1 MTLLRVR
8 PTTSSSLPRYLA
20 RVAALAGCVFAVTV
34 CGESSKFPTSTK
46 SSGGNPP
53 SGDWVFPPQDT
64 TVLSGDSFLVKF
76 HAADGAGLG
85 SISFTGYTVS
95 GDSALG
101 TFATTQVYTA
111 IGASFPTPGPKD
123 TSITRTFKA
132 LANNITDSVF
142 LAATVTNINK
152 ATKTIVQR
160 IRVAGDTVAPRDT
173 IQLPAKAPLLTVAA
187 GDSVFVRT
195 HVMDNKGVV
204 SLVLSGQSRRGNPAL
219 GTDTVVTRYT
229 SRTVALPQSRDTVV
243 TRYLRAV
250 VPVDSTGEIVYIV
263 AAAKDSAGNTKVDTT
278 QVRVVSGPKVTI
290 ITPDSNAVTSPN
302 KQLTISVHA
311 SGGQGVKILGYRA
324 AGVFNDSNSVIAT
337 PVNGKLLD
345 TLTYTRTVTIP
356 GGTVPGTFAITAF
369 AVDSTG
375 NPSAAITPVVVT
387 VQPIGVADN
396 TPPLVQF
403 TVPIRV
409 EAGDSINVTATDPS
423 GIAKVGFIA
432 RDSAGTILVGDS
444 VNFAGAGT
452 FVSYKFRLKLD
463 TITTFP
469 RVVRVEAFAVDNAT
483 TPNRG
488 VSSFSGTPKAA
499 PADQDT
505 LTLVAG
511 STFQL
516 PQGGK
521 FGDAIVD
528 PNNQRMYLS
537 NTLLDQLEVFNL
549 ATNTFGAP
557 IRVGSQPVGLALWP
571 RDTLGDNRDTV
582 IVANSGGTN
591 FSIVDLVNGQEIGR
605 HILPNYVVQT
615 VKTQPTAAGGIE
627 ILTTNYDLADRPQY
641 VGAVCRHLTGA
652 TCDSVIAVYSTAP
665 TPAQPGPFT
674 NRGYLAWENLSNTAS
689 RSGHFLWELAQA
701 GTDTI
706 QIISVRDTLPGQ
718 PIRDT
723 ILGAGVGALLN
734 LGTMAFQESTF
745 VRNSGDFNHTVV
757 GEGGFNQGFARALTL
772 DGRQSVVTSINPPCP
787 LRSPAGVTLAFLNCN
802 VVFDNG
808 TSPGVLVSDF
818 VINRAANVL
827 AVGTNFNGRTNVVRA
842 DSIYVFNYALKQVGL
857 LQTVGSTPGMDVDP
871 ANKFDPMQPAGG
883 APGYNNDRLVLA
895 ARSDAAIDVFD
906 TYWYQRV
913 ATIPIR
919 DTIVGPVRIAKVG
932 GVLVLAGVTTRGV
945 VVVRLPNFANPFPG
959 APVRPP
965 AVNTKPV
972 VQTTA
977 SKRAAQQ

>member
-1 MTLLRVR
+1 M
-8 PTTSSSLPRYLA
+8 
-20 RVAALAGCVFAVTV
+20 FAVSV
-34 CGESSKFPTSTK
+34 CGEQGKFPTTPKSGS
-46 SSGGNPP
+46 SSGGAAP
-53 SGDWVFPPQDT
+53 SGKWLFPPQDT
-64 TVLSGDSFLVKF
+64 AVLAGDSFLVSF
-76 HAADGAGLG
+76 EATDGSGVAGVAF
-85 SISFTGYTVS
+85 SGYTVQ
-95 GDSALG
+95 GDSTLG
-101 TFATTQVYTA
+101 TFSSTPRYTA
-111 IGASFPTPGPKD
+111 ISATMPKPQSKD
-123 TSITRTFKA
+123 TTIQRYFIP
-132 LANNITDSVF
+132 LPGQVTDSVF

-152 ATKTIVQR
+152 TSATIVRR
-160 IRVAGDTVAPRDT
+160 IQVVGDTVPPRDT

-195 HVMDNKGVV
+195 HVQDNRGVV
-204 SLVLSGQSRRGNPAL
+204 SLTLTGAAKRGNPAL
-219 GTDTVVTRYT
+219 GTDTLVARYAT
-229 SRTVALPQSRDTVV
+229 RTVALPQSKDTVI

-250 VPVDSTGEIVYIV
+250 QPVDSTGEVVYLV
-263 AAAKDSAGNTKVDTT
+263 ATAKDSAGNTKVDTT
-278 QVRVVSGPKVTI
+278 KVRVVSGPRVSI

-324 AGVFNDSNSVIAT
+324 AGVFNDSNSTIAG
-337 PVNGKLLD
+337 PVGGKLLD

-356 GGTVPGTFAITAF
+356 AATVPGTFAITAF

-375 NPSAAITPVVVT
+375 NPSAAVTPVVVT
-387 VQPIGVADN
+387 VQPSGVADN

-403 TVPIRV
+403 SVPLRV
-409 EAGDSINVTATDPS
+409 EAGDSISVTATDPS
-423 GIAKVGFIA
+423 GITKIGFIA
-432 RDSAGTILVGDS
+432 RDSVGTVLVGDS

-452 FVSYKFRLKLD
+452 FVSNKFRLKLD

-469 RVVRVEAFAVDNAT
+469 RVVRVEAFAVDNAA

-488 VSSFSGTPKAA
+488 VSSFSGTPKAS

-511 STFQL
+511 TTVAL
-516 PQGGK
+516 PQGGQ

-549 ATNTFGAP
+549 NTNSFAAP

-571 RDTLGDNRDTV
+571 RDTLGNNRDTV

-591 FSIVDLVNGQEIGR
+591 FSIVDLVNGREINR
-605 HILPNYVVQT
+605 HVVPNYVVQT
-615 VKTQPTAAGGIE
+615 VRTQPTAAGGIE
-627 ILTTNYDLADRPQY
+627 ILTTDYDLADRPQY
-641 VGAVCRHLTGA
+641 VGATCRHLTAGS
-652 TCDSVIAVYSTAP
+652 CDSVIAVYSTAP

-674 NRGYLAWENLSNTAS
+674 NRGYLAWENLSNTAG
-689 RSGHFLWELAQA
+689 RSGHFLWELATS

-723 ILGAGVGALLN
+723 ILGAGIGVLVN
-734 LGTMAFQESTF
+734 LSTLAFQESTF
-745 VRNSGDFNHTVV
+745 VRNSGDFNHSVI
-757 GEGGFNQGFARALTL
+757 GEGGFNQGLARALTF
-772 DGRQSVVTSINPPCP
+772 DARQSVVTSINPPCP
-787 LRSPAGVTLAFLNCN
+787 LKSPAGVTLAFLNCN
-802 VVFDNG
+802 ITFDNG
-808 TSPGVLVSDF
+808 TSEGTFVSDF
-818 VINRAANVL
+818 VVNRASRVL
-827 AVGTNFNGRTNVVRA
+827 SVGTNFNGRTNVVRA

-857 LQTVGSTPGMDVDP
+857 LQTVGSNPGMDVDP

-883 APGYNNDRLVLA
+883 PAGYNNDRLVLA

-919 DTIVGPVRIAKVG
+919 DTIIGPVRVAKVG
-932 GVLVLAGVTTRGV
+932 GVLVLAGVTSRGI
-945 VVVRLPNFANPFPG
+945 VVVRLPNFANQFPST
-959 APVRPP
+959 PVRPLTYP
-965 AVNTKPV
+965 SQRPLTVAKPQV
-972 VQTTA
+972 RQ
-977 SKRAAQQ
+977 